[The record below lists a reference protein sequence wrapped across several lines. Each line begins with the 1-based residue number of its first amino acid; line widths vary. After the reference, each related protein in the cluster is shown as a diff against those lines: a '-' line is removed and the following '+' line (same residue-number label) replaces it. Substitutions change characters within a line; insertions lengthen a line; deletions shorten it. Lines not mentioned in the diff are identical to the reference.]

1 MRARYKLIFV
11 SALTSYKPIMSDTVR
26 QITYLV
32 STHVYTARADTTNHQ
47 LTSAEPQLQT
57 L

>member
-1 MRARYKLIFV
+1 
-11 SALTSYKPIMSDTVR
+11 MSDTVR

-47 LTSAEPQLQT
+47 LTSAEPSYELW
-57 L
+57 LELAAHVVR